1 MNFSKTFLFIVA
13 FSSLIISS
21 QQLDESFLSSLPESL
36 KDSINENSDDTN
48 NKDKNYSNPETRIQK
63 LESALESAEK
73 NLMSIKS
80 ELRKDEDA
88 EVGLRRIGQ
97 KFFNTYQSTFLPINE
112 PNSDSSYILDV
123 GDELTIQIIG
133 QKNKTYELSINRQGS
148 INIPDIGELNLAGLS
163 LNNAVTTI
171 KEKLNNAYIG
181 IDAFISISSLRD
193 FNVLITGNVENPGM
207 YTLSGGS
214 TPLSLLFA
222 AGGIDDNG
230 SYRRITHKR
239 NNVILQNIDL
249 YSIFLDGNFNFK
261 SQLRSGDILLV
272 HPKQSEIRIQGSF
285 SNPGIYEVLPGETLD
300 KFLKWAGPIN
310 LEQNEILNLVRY
322 SSNKVEQFSI
332 NFKDSSSFVATNG
345 DNVSLFSKNP
355 ELITAKNI
363 TITGE
368 VQVPA
373 VT

>member
-345 DNVSLFSKNP
+345 DM
-355 ELITAKNI
+355 
-363 TITGE
+363 
-368 VQVPA
+368 
-373 VT
+373 